1 MTIKEKA
8 SACLDL
14 LEEYDTKTVI
24 NLLNEYLTDEALA
37 QVYDKLMEESK

>member
-1 MTIKEKA
+1 MTTKEKA
-8 SACLDL
+8 SACLEE

-37 QVYDKLMEESK
+37 EVYDKLMEDK

>member
-1 MTIKEKA
+1 MTTKEKA
-8 SACLDL
+8 SAYLEE

-37 QVYDKLMEESK
+37 EVYDKLMEDN